1 MDTQRSEKNDDPCLE
16 AKKITSRQG
25 LDAESI
31 AWGFAEH
38 LKYTL
43 GVDKYTAT
51 NHDRFMS
58 LSYAVRDRLIN
69 QWIKT
74 QQTHHTRNVKR
85 VYYLSLEWLIGRL
98 MGMNVI
104 NLGIEG
110 SVKEA
115 LKNLGYRWEMLEE
128 EEVDAGL
135 GNGGLGRLA
144 ACFSDS
150 LATMELPAFGYGLRY
165 DYGIFRQEIENGWQV
180 EHPDDW
186 LRGGNPW
193 EIERPDLCVPVNY
206 GGKVEKLMENGRWV
220 SHWVDTQI
228 VYGIA
233 YDIPI
238 VGYGGKT
245 VNTLRLWAARA
256 PQEFDLQEFNEG
268 DYVEAVSEKVNAEN
282 LTKVL
287 YPNDTQYLGKELRLR
302 QQYFFVACSLWDII
316 RRFKNSGNPWKDF
329 PKYVAIQ
336 LNDTHP
342 SMAIPELM
350 RILLDQE
357 GLDWK
362 TAWDITVRTFGYTNH
377 TLMPEALEK
386 WPVTMFEKLFPRH
399 LQIIYEINN
408 QFLKE
413 AAIRFRGN
421 PEKLRSV
428 SIIEEGDPKQIRM
441 AFLCI
446 VGSHST
452 NGVAALH
459 TKLLKSTLVPDIA
472 SIYPQRFN
480 NKTNGITHRRWLLKA
495 NPGLAALITEAIG
508 PGWILD
514 MGELKKLLP
523 LAEDGSFREKFR
535 EVKRRAKE
543 TFAAHLSDAYGWIID
558 PETIF
563 DFQVKRIH
571 EYKRQL
577 LNALHIVYLYNT
589 LKQKGTSGFIPR
601 TFFFGGKSAP
611 GYAMAKLI
619 IKFINN
625 LSQVINNDPD
635 MEDKLKVYF
644 LPNYR
649 VTLAEKL
656 LPAAEVS
663 EQISLA
669 GTEASGTGN
678 MKFMCNGA
686 LTIGTLDGANIE
698 IAEEVGLENIFIFGL
713 RAEEALEL
721 SKHYN
726 GEEFYAKDPGI
737 QDALDLIFS
746 GYFNINEPGIFDPL
760 KEMLLH
766 HDRYLNL
773 ADLPSYAETQAK
785 ISQVYANPEEWNRKA
800 IINVAHSGRFSSDRT
815 IQQYAE
821 EIWNVKP
828 CPIEGSENPIDTLED
843 ARNPF
848 PSNGG

>member
-1 MDTQRSEKNDDPCLE
+1 
-16 AKKITSRQG
+16 
-25 LDAESI
+25 
-31 AWGFAEH
+31 
-38 LKYTL
+38 
-43 GVDKYTAT
+43 
-51 NHDRFMS
+51 MS
-58 LSYAVRDRLIN
+58 LAFAVRDRLIH
-69 QWIKT
+69 QWIQT
-74 QQTHHTRNVKR
+74 QQTHHTKNVKR
-85 VYYLSLEWLIGRL
+85 VYYLSLEWLIGRSL
-98 MGMNVI
+98 GMNVI
-104 NLGIEG
+104 NLGMEDA
-110 SVKEA
+110 VRTA
-115 LKNLGYRWEMLEE
+115 LEDLGYGWEYLQE

-144 ACFSDS
+144 ACFMDS
-150 LATMELPAFGYGLRY
+150 LATQEIPAFGYGLRY

-193 EIERPDLCVPVNY
+193 EIKRPDLCVPVNY
-206 GGKVEKLMENGRWV
+206 GGRVEKLMENGRIV
-220 SHWVDTQI
+220 SHWVNTEI

-233 YDIPI
+233 YDLPI

-245 VNTLRLWAARA
+245 VNTLRGWAARA
-256 PQEFDLQEFNEG
+256 PKEFDYKDFDAGQ
-268 DYVEAVSEKVNAEN
+268 YVEAVSEKVSAEN

-287 YPNDTQYLGKELRLR
+287 YPNDKLYLGKELRLK

-316 RRFKNSGNPWKDF
+316 RRFKNSGNSWKDF
-329 PKYVAIQ
+329 PKYTAIQ

-362 TAWDITVRTFGYTNH
+362 TAWDITVKTFGYTNH

-386 WPVTMFEKLFPRH
+386 WPVPMFEKLFPRH
-399 LQIIYEINN
+399 LEIIYEINN

-413 AAIRFRGN
+413 ANIRFRGN
-421 PEKLRSV
+421 AEKLRTV
-428 SIIEEGDPKQIRM
+428 SLIEEGDPKQIRM
-441 AFLCI
+441 AYLCI

-459 TKLLKSTLVPDIA
+459 TQLLKTTLVPDIA

-480 NKTNGITHRRWLLKA
+480 NKTNGITHRRWLLKV
-495 NPGLAALITEAIG
+495 NPGLANLITEAIG
-508 PGWILD
+508 PGWIYN
-514 MGELKKLLP
+514 MKELEKLLP
-523 LAEDGSFREKFR
+523 LAEDRVFLEKFR
-535 EVKRRAKE
+535 MVKRAAKE
-543 TFAAHLSDAYGWIID
+543 KFAEQVSNLYGWFLN

-577 LNALHIVYLYNT
+577 LNALHIVYLYNQ
-589 LKQKGTSGFIPR
+589 LKKKGTAGFVPR
-601 TFFFGGKSAP
+601 TFFFGGKAAP
-611 GYAMAKLI
+611 GYLMAKLI

-625 LSQVINNDPD
+625 LSMVINNDPD

-644 LPNYR
+644 LPNYQ
-649 VTLAEKL
+649 VSLAEKL

-698 IAEEVGLENIFIFGL
+698 IAEAVGMENIFIFGL
-713 RAEEALEL
+713 KAEEAMEL
-721 SKHYN
+721 SRHYN
-726 GEEFYAKDPGI
+726 AVEYYEKDPEI
-737 QDALDLIFS
+737 KEALDLIFS
-746 GYFNINEPGIFDPL
+746 GYFNINDPGIFDPL
-760 KEMLLH
+760 QDMILH

-773 ADLPSYAETQAK
+773 ADLPNYVETQAR
-785 ISQVYANPEEWNRKA
+785 ISALYAHPEEWNRKA

-821 EIWNVKP
+821 EIWNIKP
-828 CPIEGSENPIDTLED
+828 CPIERSENPIDTLEE
-843 ARNPF
+843 ARNPAM
-848 PSNGG
+848 NGG

>member
-1 MDTQRSEKNDDPCLE
+1 
-16 AKKITSRQG
+16 
-25 LDAESI
+25 
-31 AWGFAEH
+31 
-38 LKYTL
+38 
-43 GVDKYTAT
+43 
-51 NHDRFMS
+51 
-58 LSYAVRDRLIN
+58 
-69 QWIKT
+69 
-74 QQTHHTRNVKR
+74 
-85 VYYLSLEWLIGRL
+85 
-98 MGMNVI
+98 
-104 NLGIEG
+104 
-110 SVKEA
+110 
-115 LKNLGYRWEMLEE
+115 
-128 EEVDAGL
+128 AGL

-144 ACFSDS
+144 ACFIDS

-165 DYGIFRQEIENGWQV
+165 DYGIFRQDIENGYQV

-193 EIERPDLCVPVNY
+193 EIERPDLCVPVNFD
-206 GGKVEKLMENGRWV
+206 GRVEKLMENGKWV
-220 SHWVDTQI
+220 YHWVDTQI

-256 PQEFDLQEFNEG
+256 PQEFNLQEFNEG
-268 DYVEAVSEKVNAEN
+268 DYVEAVSQKVNAEN

-302 QQYFFVACSLWDII
+302 QQYFFIACSLWDIV
-316 RRFKNSGNPWKDF
+316 RRFKNSASSWKDF

-350 RILLDQE
+350 RILMDQE

-386 WPVTMFEKLFPRH
+386 WPLPMFEKLFPRH
-399 LQIIYEINN
+399 IQIIYEINN

-428 SIIEEGDPKQIRM
+428 SLIEEGEPKQVRM

-452 NGVAALH
+452 NGVADLH
-459 TKLLKSTLVPDIA
+459 TKLLKSTLVPEIA

-495 NPGLAALITEAIG
+495 NPGLASLITEAIG
-508 PGWILD
+508 PGWILQ
-514 MGELKKLLP
+514 MEELKKLLP
-523 LAEDGSFREKFR
+523 LAEDPAFLEKFQ
-535 EVKRRAKE
+535 EVKRKAKE
-543 TFAAHLSDAYGWIID
+543 TFAFRLSDLHGWIINPD
-558 PETIF
+558 TIF

-577 LNALHIVYLYNT
+577 LNALHIVYLYSQI
-589 LKQKGTSGFIPR
+589 KKKGTQGFVPR

-635 MEDKLKVYF
+635 MEDLLKVYF

-649 VTLAEKL
+649 VTLAEEL

-698 IAEEVGLENIFIFGL
+698 IAEEVGMENIFIFGL

-721 SKHYN
+721 SKTYK
-726 GEEFYAKDPGI
+726 GEEYYSKDPDI
-737 QDALDLIFS
+737 QEALDLIFS

-760 KEMLLH
+760 KDMLLH

-773 ADLPSYAETQAK
+773 ADLPNYIEAQRSIASLYQ
-785 ISQVYANPEEWNRKA
+785 NPKEWWRKA
-800 IINVAHSGRFSSDRT
+800 VINVAHSGRFSSDRT
-815 IQQYAE
+815 IRQYAE
-821 EIWNVKP
+821 EIWNITS
-828 CPIEGSENPIDTLED
+828 CPIERSENPIDTLEE
-843 ARNPF
+843 ARNPVA
-848 PSNGG
+848 NGNGSSQR